1 VNLNLYETILR
12 NANLSEDEIQRMLEE
27 KRLQQ
32 EGEIGKSQ
40 EYWKSQGI
48 GGDLEHGAEEL
59 LRKIPTEPIMN
70 ALSPSKNTSDWLLKQ
85 AKAVGRSGLALG
97 TEAIRGLGEVPIL
110 GTTRLG
116 IPLTDTTK
124 NREQYWLEKMQ
135 EVKEGIG
142 ESETDWEKYFRERIA
157 PTVGDIVPIA
167 TYTAVTRNPAAG
179 FGGYGYLKKWALSE
193 EEDPQLRER
202 EALVEGAKSA
212 ALGGVL
218 KGIGLIA
225 GPEIEAF
232 ASKLPNKFL
241 RAVTARLSH
250 AAVDVPVFTGVGL
263 ASGQTP
269 EEAFRGGL
277 DMAAIGFAS
286 TFGDKNLPKR
296 IEAIRNIKDFTEI
309 VRSMKE
315 EADAGELRTS
325 HEVELNKSVNSTGA
339 MERHAQAVSDFG
351 GESRDVLLEGVDVR
365 LRKLE
370 EEGVKFPGPFEMA
383 EQMTGAESPHL
394 PKGRQEQLSLEEQW
408 LVDTVTQKQM
418 AENATALASRPKTR
432 DMIVEQITKSF
443 PSVRPERMDDLVRVL
458 DAVNGSL
465 ANLHGLDPDA
475 MMGEQLALIRAGTKE
490 ENAVFSM
497 ERRETV
503 REGVDQFPLFERTI
517 RHEMYRTGA
526 TRDAVLDN
534 WDFGINA
541 FTEWV
546 NDGRAVIRAMSGAD
560 ETTMLHELGHVFR
573 RHLPV
578 EDQMKL
584 LTHIGEGKLPTK
596 EWKPESEESFARWFT
611 QIIKKGS
618 EDPGYLKKSNIPMD
632 VQGVLNKVG
641 PWMRDYVH
649 RLGGADEVARLTGN
663 QRFTGIFDRLFGSY
677 SAGDIAK
684 EATDREAF
692 FAMRGLEG
700 KLTPA
705 PGQYLQADILGVM
718 SDQTKQRMPVGT
730 MAKALDAARGVKEA
744 EPVSESTEADRVLAY
759 GSGALRGNTI
769 EVMRRAKELI
779 GSPARF
785 KAAYEKWLKDEY
797 GLISSPSGEIIN
809 PNITTAPPLPPDSL
823 TRATTIERFA
833 RELLNDAWA
842 ARKAVRDVGEVK
854 EVPMRELEARDNWP
868 KVRDEKETAE
878 QKLEKEGVVFPESSR
893 AQDTIT
899 KLERGELVRRSDLK
913 GVKLTNRQKD
923 WMKANTKDSV
933 DEEFVYSP
941 QPGTDPLV
949 IANSAGDPKVF
960 QDIYEV
966 QNYIMEKKYNGQ
978 DHFNA
983 TVAKYASGAR
993 DKWGASFFDKVMEQ
1007 VVRDPLYGDV
1017 ITVNPEARS
1026 GAIETHPLRDF
1037 AVNWTHP
1044 VAEVLQNWLG
1054 KEGLGRSLI
1063 NSAHDL
1069 TNEINALRASH
1080 VSRINEIVFGKDRKL
1095 WQLDLTKDQSRQVVR
1110 ALLDGKPDKIT
1121 DPKAVDKYNKVQGL
1135 VELMKRQFLESDP
1148 VQDAESQ
1155 SNRFNHADRLMSRLR
1170 RMVIKTDILAE
1181 MKLGKRSRAY
1191 ENAARLTADTRKIS
1205 IEDAYK
1211 TVDAWLDDIRAL
1223 DPDLRKA
1230 RKEKAEGEEVRAKA
1244 SDVVIPDN
1252 YLNLDLPRVLDQLS
1266 RGNSGSLARLNNAG
1280 GWGAINKIVDEV
1292 PISKSMESLLVTFRK
1307 LVEQTPLQPDN
1318 LNLAEFPPLAKIQSF
1333 FISGG
1338 LSGRASLT
1346 NLIGTTVNHLVA
1358 GDYRSLVEGIAK
1370 LHADTASGKA
1380 AVAGGEFGGI
1390 SPKPGSEYD
1399 LVNFIRSQHP
1409 FPITEK
1415 AVRRVGFEAGLVRT
1429 NKLVSKALEGD
1440 LMAMNDLKRYTN
1452 DYQKVIAGVLAI
1464 ADGREF
1470 GTGDVLYREI
1480 GLPKSVANIALNMS
1494 RESSLPM
1501 EPYMAPAAWVTS
1513 GTGRILSTFKRF
1525 GLRQF
1530 IFNYNMVA
1538 KDIGKAAEYYKENPG
1553 LSDRYVAR
1561 AGKTMVKTVFFSTLG
1576 GLFTDT
1582 VWSAITNSLDN
1593 SIIHKGYDALTDDQK
1608 DKTKRLSGLWAETMM
1623 VAGFGGIVMDMLNTI
1638 TGLGTRNYG
1647 LTNTIL
1653 GFNVS
1658 RAQASVNFL
1667 KNFSKSAWDVVRYL
1681 GEGKARSSVRDASR
1695 TLYSYGRQV
1704 APGLKVTE
1712 GAAGWVTKAGRGD
1725 LDPFNQAPESRF
1737 AGRVDRI
1744 IDADSAID
1752 TLRKDMMEAADR
1764 GNSNDVSQY
1773 GLQYKAA
1780 ISRALDQAN
1789 ADGDVEKIARLEN
1802 MMARADDVIWQ
1813 RENWAFMPKEDVD
1826 AERKRTQGPEPW
1838 KWLTQYYESV
1848 GER

>member
-1 VNLNLYETILR
+1 MNLGLYETILR

-32 EGEIGKSQ
+32 EEEIGKSQ
-40 EYWKSQGI
+40 DFWKSQGL
-48 GGDLEHGAEEL
+48 GGDLESGAEDL
-59 LRKIPTEPIMN
+59 LKKIPTEPIVDEIGDV
-70 ALSPSKNTSDWLLKQ
+70 TSWLLKQ
-85 AKAVGRSGLALG
+85 ASAVGRSGLALG
-97 TEAIRGLGEVPIL
+97 AEAIRGLGEVPIL

-116 IPLTDTTK
+116 IPLSHTTK

-135 EVKEGIG
+135 GLKESIP
-142 ESETDWEKYFRERIA
+142 EPETDWEKYFRERIA

-167 TYTAVTRNPAAG
+167 TYTAVTGNPAAG
-179 FGGYGYLKKWALSE
+179 FGGYSYLKNWALSE

-202 EALVEGAKSA
+202 GALIEGVKGA

-218 KGIGLIA
+218 KAIGLIA

-232 ASKLPNKFL
+232 ASKLPNPFL

-263 ASGQTP
+263 VSGQTP
-269 EEAFRGGL
+269 EEAFQGGL

-296 IEAIRNIKDFTEI
+296 IESIRSINDFVEV

-315 EADAGELRTS
+315 EADAGSLRTS
-325 HEVELNKSVNSTGA
+325 HEVELNRTVNATGA

-351 GESRDVLLEGVDVR
+351 GEARDVLLEGVDVR
-365 LRKLE
+365 LRSLE
-370 EEGVKFPGPFEMA
+370 KEGVEFPGPFEMA
-383 EQMTGAESPHL
+383 EQMTGVKSPFI
-394 PKGRQEQLSLEEQW
+394 PEARQEQLSLEEQW
-408 LVDTVTQKQM
+408 LVDKVTQKQM
-418 AENATALASRPKTR
+418 AENATVLASRPKTR

-443 PSVRPERMDDLVRVL
+443 PGVRPERMDDLVRVL

-465 ANLHGLDPDA
+465 SNLHGLDPDA
-475 MMGEQLALIRAGTKE
+475 MMGEQLALVRAGTKE

-497 ERRETV
+497 ERRESV
-503 REGVDQFPLFERTI
+503 RENPDQFPLFERTI
-517 RHEMYRTGA
+517 REQMDRAGA

-560 ETTMLHELGHVFR
+560 ETTMLHELAHVFR
-573 RHLPV
+573 RHLPIG
-578 EDQMKL
+578 DQFKL

-596 EWKPESEESFARWFT
+596 KWKPESEESFARWFT
-611 QIIKKGS
+611 QIIRKGS

-632 VQGVLNKVG
+632 VQGVMGKVG

-649 RLGGADEVARLTGN
+649 RLGGTDEVARLTGN
-663 QRFTGIFDRLFGSY
+663 LRFTGIFDRLFGGY
-677 SAGDIAK
+677 SAEDVAVERVG
-684 EATDREAF
+684 RESF
-692 FAMRGLEG
+692 FTARGLEG
-700 KLTPA
+700 KLVPER

-718 SDQTKQRMPVGT
+718 SGEAKQQMPVGT
-730 MAKALDAARGVKEA
+730 MARAQEEVAV
-744 EPVSESTEADRVLAY
+744 
-759 GSGALRGNTI
+759 GNTV
-769 EVMRRAKELI
+769 EVMKKARELV
-779 GSPARF
+779 GSPTKF
-785 KAAYEKWLKDEY
+785 KAAYEKWLKDEF
-797 GLISSPSGEIIN
+797 GLISSPSGEIVN
-809 PNITTAPPLPPDSL
+809 PNITTALPLPPDSL

-833 RELLNDAWA
+833 RELLNGDWT

-854 EVPMRELEARDNWP
+854 EVPMREIEDRDNWP
-868 KVRDEKETAE
+868 RVRDEKETAE
-878 QKLEKEGVVFPESSR
+878 QRLEKEGVVFPESSR
-893 AQDTIT
+893 AQDIIT

-913 GVKLTNRQKD
+913 GTRLTNRQKD

-933 DEEFVYSP
+933 DNEFVYSP

-966 QNYIMEKKYNGQ
+966 QNYIMEKKFNGQ
-978 DHFNA
+978 NHFNA

-993 DKWGASFFDKVMEQ
+993 DKWGASFFDRVMEQ
-1007 VVRDPLYGDV
+1007 AVRDRGYGDM
-1017 ITVNPEARS
+1017 ITVNPEART
-1026 GAIETHPLRDF
+1026 GAIEVNKLRDF

-1044 VAEVLQNWLG
+1044 VAEVLQGWLG
-1054 KEGLGRSLI
+1054 KEGLGRSLV

-1095 WQLDLTKDQSRQVVR
+1095 WQLDLSKDQSRQVVR

-1121 DPKAVDKYNKVQGL
+1121 DPKAVAKYEQVQGL
-1135 VELMKRQFLESDP
+1135 LELMKRQFLESDP
-1148 VQDAESQ
+1148 VQDADSRADR
-1155 SNRFNHADRLMSRLR
+1155 SNYADRLMSRLR
-1170 RMVIKTDILAE
+1170 RMVIKSAVLAE

-1191 ENAARLTADTRKIS
+1191 ENAARLTANERRIS

-1223 DPDLRKA
+1223 DPDLRRA
-1230 RKEKAEGEEVRAKA
+1230 RKEKAEGEEVQARA
-1244 SDVVIPDN
+1244 SDVVIPDS
-1252 YLNLDLPRVLDQLS
+1252 YLNLDLPKVLDQLS

-1280 GWGAINKIVDEV
+1280 GWGSINKMVDEV
-1292 PISKSMESLLVTFRK
+1292 PISKSMEALLVTFRK

-1338 LSGRASLT
+1338 LSGRAPLT
-1346 NLIGTTVNHLVA
+1346 NLIGTNVNHLLA
-1358 GDYRSLVEGIAK
+1358 GDFASLLEGIAK

-1390 SPKPGSEYD
+1390 SPKPGSKWW
-1399 LVNFIRSQHP
+1399 LVNFVRSAHP
-1409 FPITEK
+1409 FPMSEK
-1415 AVRRVGFEAGLVRT
+1415 LVRRIGFEAGLVRT
-1429 NKLVSKALEGD
+1429 NKLVSKAIEGD
-1440 LMAMNDLKRYTN
+1440 LMAMNDLKKYTN
-1452 DYQKVIAGVLAI
+1452 DYQKVIADALAI
-1464 ADGREF
+1464 ADGREL

-1480 GLPKSVANIALNMS
+1480 GLPKSVANVALNMS

-1525 GLRQF
+1525 GLRQW

-1538 KDIGKAAEYYKENPG
+1538 KDVGRAAEYYKENPD
-1553 LSDRYVAR
+1553 LSNRYATR
-1561 AGKTMVKTVFFSTLG
+1561 AGLTMAKTVFGSTVG

-1593 SIIHKGYDALTDDQK
+1593 SLIHKGYDALTDDQK
-1608 DKTKRLSGLWAETMM
+1608 DKTKRLSGIWAETMM
-1623 VAGFGGIVMDMLNTI
+1623 VAGFGGIVMDLLNTI

-1658 RAQASVNFL
+1658 RAQASVNFV
-1667 KNFSKSAWDVVRYL
+1667 KNFSKSAWDTLRYL
-1681 GEGKARSSVRDASR
+1681 RQGRAWSSARDATR
-1695 TLYSYGRQV
+1695 TAYSYGRQI

-1712 GAAGWVTKAGRGD
+1712 GASGWLAKARRGE

-1737 AGRVDRI
+1737 AGRIDRI
-1744 IDADSAID
+1744 VDADSLID
-1752 TLRKDMMEAADR
+1752 TTRKDMMDAADR
-1764 GNSNDVSQY
+1764 GNVNDVSQY

-1802 MMARADDVIWQ
+1802 MMTRADDVIWQ
-1813 RENWAFMPKEDVD
+1813 REQWSFMPKEDVD
-1826 AERKRTQGPEPW
+1826 AERRRSKGPQPW
-1838 KWLTQYYESV
+1838 EWLNQYFSEQPRA
-1848 GER
+1848 ER

>member
-1 VNLNLYETILR
+1 
-12 NANLSEDEIQRMLEE
+12 MLEE

-142 ESETDWEKYFRERIA
+142 EPETDWEKYFRERIA

-351 GESRDVLLEGVDVR
+351 GEARDILLEGVDVR

-370 EEGVKFPGPFEMA
+370 EGGVKFPGPFEMA
-383 EQMTGAESPHL
+383 EQMIGAESPHL

-458 DAVNGSL
+458 DAVNGSF
-465 ANLHGLDPDA
+465 ANLYGLDPDA
-475 MMGEQLALIRAGTKE
+475 MMGEQLALVRAGSKE

-573 RHLPV
+573 RHLPI

-584 LTHIGEGKLPTK
+584 LTHIGEGELPTK
-596 EWKPESEESFARWFT
+596 EWEPESEESFARWFT
-611 QIIKKGS
+611 QIIKKES
-618 EDPGYLKKSNIPMD
+618 EDPGYLKKSNISVD
-632 VQGVLNKVG
+632 VQEVMGGVG

-663 QRFTGIFDRLFGSY
+663 QRFTGIFDRLFGGY
-677 SAGDIAK
+677 SAEDIAK

-744 EPVSESTEADRVLAY
+744 ELIDNRNDDEILADKILSL
-759 GSGALRGNTI
+759 GPSGTGRGGGNTV
-769 EVMRRAKELI
+769 EVIKRARKLV
-779 GSPARF
+779 GSPTKF
-785 KAAYEKWLKDEY
+785 KAAYERWLRDGFGFESLPDGSMRHINADEWVRQN
-797 GLISSPSGEIIN
+797 LVMPS
-809 PNITTAPPLPPDSL
+809 DSL
-823 TRATTIERFA
+823 MRAATVEEFA
-833 RELLNDAWA
+833 RDLLDNNPSV
-842 ARKAVRDVGEVK
+842 RKAIRDVGEVK
-854 EVPMRELEARDNWP
+854 EVSMRELEDRSGWP

-878 QKLEKEGVVFPESSR
+878 QRLEKEGVVFPESSR

-913 GVKLTNRQKD
+913 GVKLTNRQRD

-933 DEEFVYSP
+933 DNEFVYSP
-941 QPGTDPLV
+941 QPGTGPLV

-960 QDIYEV
+960 QDVYEV

-978 DHFNA
+978 DHFNS
-983 TVAKYASGAR
+983 TVTKYAAGAR
-993 DKWGASFFDKVMEQ
+993 DQWGASYFDRVTEQ
-1007 VVRDPLYGDV
+1007 AVRDRLYGDV

-1026 GAIETHPLRDF
+1026 GAIETNPLRNF
-1037 AVNWTHP
+1037 AVNWSHP
-1044 VAEVLQNWLG
+1044 AAEVLQNWAG
-1054 KEGLGRSLI
+1054 KDGIGGSLI
-1063 NSAHDL
+1063 TAAHDF
-1069 TNEINALRASH
+1069 TNEVNALRASH
-1080 VSRINEIVFGKDRKL
+1080 VARINQIVFGDARHM
-1095 WQLDLTKDQSRQVVR
+1095 WRVDLTPAQSLQVVR
-1110 ALLDGKPDKIT
+1110 ALLEGKPDKIT
-1121 DPKAVDKYNKVQGL
+1121 DPTGKAQEKYNLVQGADGL
-1135 VELMKRQFLESDP
+1135 LALMKQQFLDSDP
-1148 VQDAESQ
+1148 VKNAESQ
-1155 SNRFNHADRLMSRLR
+1155 SDRFNHADRLMSRLR
-1170 RMVIKTDILAE
+1170 RMVIKSEILKE
-1181 MKLGKRSRAY
+1181 MKLGKRSKAY
-1191 ENAARLTADTRKIS
+1191 ENAARLTASTRKMS

-1211 TVDAWLDDIRAL
+1211 AVDAWLDDIKAL
-1223 DPDLRKA
+1223 DPDQRRA
-1230 RKEKAEGEEVRAKA
+1230 RNEKAEGAEVKAKA
-1244 SDVVIPDN
+1244 SDVIIPDS
-1252 YLNLDLPRVLDQLS
+1252 YLNTDLPKVLDQLS
-1266 RGNSGSLARLNNAG
+1266 RGNSASLSRLNNAG
-1280 GWGAINKIVDEV
+1280 GWGAINKLVDEI
-1292 PISKSMESLLVTFRK
+1292 PRSENIEATLVTFRK
-1307 LVEQTPLQPDN
+1307 LVEQVPLQPDN

-1338 LSGRASLT
+1338 LSGRAPLT
-1346 NLIGTTVNHLVA
+1346 NLVGTNVNHLLA
-1358 GDYRSLVEGIAK
+1358 GDYRSLIEGIAK
-1370 LHADTASGKA
+1370 LHADTAAGKA

-1390 SPKPGSEYD
+1390 SPKPASRFPV
-1399 LVNFIRSQHP
+1399 VNFIRSLHP

-1415 AVRRVGFEAGLVRT
+1415 AVRRIGFEAGLVRT

-1440 LMAMNDLKRYTN
+1440 IMAMNDLKRYTN
-1452 DYQKVIAGVLAI
+1452 DYQRVIADTLAV
-1464 ADGREF
+1464 AAGSEF
-1470 GTGDVLYREI
+1470 GTGDILYKEI
-1480 GLPKSVANIALNMS
+1480 GLPKSVANVALNMS

-1501 EPYMAPAAWVTS
+1501 EPYMAPVAWVTS

-1525 GLRQF
+1525 GLRQW

-1538 KDIGKAAEYYKENPG
+1538 KDIGRAAEYYKENPE
-1553 LSDRYVAR
+1553 LSGRYAAR
-1561 AGKTMVKTVFFSTLG
+1561 ASITMAKTVFGSTVG

-1582 VWSAITNSLDN
+1582 VWSAITNTLDN
-1593 SIIHKGYDALTDDQK
+1593 SLIHRSYEALTDDQK

-1623 VAGFGGIVMDMLNTI
+1623 VAGFGGIVVDILNTV

-1658 RAQASVNFL
+1658 RAQASLNFI
-1667 KNFSKSAWDVVRYL
+1667 KNFSRSAWDVVRYL
-1681 GEGKARSSVRDASR
+1681 GEGKSWSSARDATR
-1695 TLYSYGRQV
+1695 TAYSYARQI
-1704 APGLKVTE
+1704 APGLKAVPE